1 MPALTLTPMA
11 GSYAI
16 CRLDAAVPLP
26 AWATRG
32 PLWSVTRTAT
42 ELSIVC
48 EASQVPPGVVAH
60 GPWRALM
67 VGGPLALDLT
77 GVLASLT
84 SPLAG
89 AGIALFAVSTY
100 DTDYLLVREAD
111 VERAVAALRGAGHRV
126 DDAQ

>member
-1 MPALTLTPMA
+1 MTLTPLP

-16 CRLDAAVPLP
+16 CQLESGAPLP
-26 AWATRG
+26 EWATRG

-48 EASQVPPGVVAH
+48 DASAVPPVVRAH

-67 VGGPLALDLT
+67 VRGPLALDLT
-77 GVLASLT
+77 GVLAGLA
-84 SPLAG
+84 SPLAA
-89 AGIALFAVSTY
+89 AGISLFAVSTY

-111 VERAVAALRGAGHRV
+111 VERAVAALQRAGHRV
-126 DDAQ
+126 DDVQ